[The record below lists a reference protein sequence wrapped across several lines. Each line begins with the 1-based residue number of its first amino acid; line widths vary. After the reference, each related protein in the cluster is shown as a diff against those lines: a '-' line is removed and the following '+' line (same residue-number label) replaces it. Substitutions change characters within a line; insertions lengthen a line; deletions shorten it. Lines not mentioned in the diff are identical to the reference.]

1 MRAEGREGKQG
12 KKRKEK
18 SKKYLTRELWCG
30 RIKKRSGNRRKPT
43 KSGKWILKIKQCKRN
58 KVVRSKS
65 SPDLIPVSKE
75 TKSNEQSLVIGMS
88 EDSKLN
94 LI

>member
-1 MRAEGREGKQG
+1 MRADREEGKQG
-12 KKRKEK
+12 KREKKKR
-18 SKKYLTRELWCG
+18 KKYLTKELWCG

-43 KSGKWILKIKQCKRN
+43 KDGKWILKIKQCKRN

-75 TKSNEQSLVIGMS
+75 TKSKEQSLVIGMS

>member
-1 MRAEGREGKQG
+1 MV
-12 KKRKEK
+12 
-18 SKKYLTRELWCG
+18 ELKNAPEIDES
-30 RIKKRSGNRRKPT
+30 RQ